1 MRRTFQRLDGTLE
14 QIHDRAQQ
22 LRRQRE
28 GKEDNA
34 LAPSDGRQIAESTL
48 PEVEFESLVSEF
60 RVVWEQI
67 KKHDEE
73 LDHRRQHLEHEVS
86 RRTAEQEKANRN
98 LASAYTEMEWFWS
111 SIPSIVIGVD
121 ANGCVTRWNAAA
133 AQAFGMKDSGATGRH
148 IADCGIRWL
157 QPDLRTEVS
166 RWLQSGKPHSYE
178 NVTYE
183 KDGQV
188 RVLGLKVRRMSTRQE
203 GKIGFII
210 TGADI
215 TDRHELEDQLRQA
228 HKLEA
233 IGQLAAGIAH
243 EINTPTQFVT
253 DNLTFLRDGC
263 QTVHALLE
271 KYRV

>member
-1 MRRTFQRLDGTLE
+1 
-14 QIHDRAQQ
+14 
-22 LRRQRE
+22 
-28 GKEDNA
+28 
-34 LAPSDGRQIAESTL
+34 
-48 PEVEFESLVSEF
+48 
-60 RVVWEQI
+60 VWNQI

-86 RRTAEQEKANRN
+86 RRTAEQEKTNRT
-98 LASAYTEMEWFWS
+98 LASAYAEMEWFWS
-111 SIPSIVIGVD
+111 SIPSIVIGID

-133 AQAFGMKDSGATGRH
+133 AQAFGMKDSSATGRH

-157 QPDLRTEVS
+157 QPDMRAEVS
-166 RWLQSGKPHSYE
+166 RWLSSRKPYSYE

-183 KDGQV
+183 KEGQV
-188 RVLGLKVRRMSTRQE
+188 RVLGLKVRRKSTRQE
-203 GKIGFII
+203 GKIGFVI

-243 EINTPTQFVT
+243 EINTPTQFVS
-253 DNLTFLRDGC
+253 DNTSFLKESWASIATLL
-263 QTVHALLE
+263 QT
-271 KYRV
+271 

>member
-1 MRRTFQRLDGTLE
+1 
-14 QIHDRAQQ
+14 
-22 LRRQRE
+22 
-28 GKEDNA
+28 
-34 LAPSDGRQIAESTL
+34 
-48 PEVEFESLVSEF
+48 
-60 RVVWEQI
+60 
-67 KKHDEE
+67 
-73 LDHRRQHLEHEVS
+73 
-86 RRTAEQEKANRN
+86 
-98 LASAYTEMEWFWS
+98 MEWFWS
-111 SIPSIVIGVD
+111 SIPSIVIGID

-133 AQAFGMKDSGATGRH
+133 VQAFGMKDSSARGRH

-157 QPDLRTEVS
+157 QPDMRAEVS

-183 KDGQV
+183 KEGQV

-203 GKIGFII
+203 GKIGFVI

-243 EINTPTQFVT
+243 EINTPTQFIS
-253 DNLTFLRDGC
+253 DNSPF
-263 QTVHALLE
+263 
-271 KYRV
+271 